1 MKIEH
6 NDESILF
13 SETAIPDVFFTEYL
27 PQAPGDYIKVFLY
40 ITFISKYGKDIKFND
55 KFILSQ
61 NVWKIIGVDDT
72 AKSTTTVTCEKALR
86 NPSEDDMES
95 GIANKSHIWNEA

>member
-1 MKIEH
+1 MKHSVEQGMMMSTIAGSLIFQIRNNE
-6 NDESILF
+6 
-13 SETAIPDVFFTEYL
+13 FT
-27 PQAPGDYIKVFLY
+27 
-40 ITFISKYGKDIKFND
+40 KDIKFND